1 MPVIALTGG
10 VAAGKSTV
18 AAVFREEGAVVLD
31 ADVFARQA
39 VAPGPP
45 QLAQI
50 AARFGA
56 SVLHADGS
64 LNREELGSRVFSDDD
79 ARADLNAI
87 VHPRVKELFLEALGR
102 AQKEHPGVP
111 VVYDIPLLSES
122 RARDEFDLVILVDS
136 PASVREARLIAHR
149 GLNAEEA
156 KNRVMSQASDDER
169 RAIADVVIDSSRS
182 LEGTREAARQVIND
196 VFQCW
201 PHHLSD
207 VRGTYP
213 ESTT

>member
-18 AAVFREEGAVVLD
+18 AAVFREAGAIVLD

-39 VAPGPP
+39 VESGTP

-50 AARFGA
+50 AERFGS
-56 SVLHADGS
+56 SVLQADGS

-136 PASVREARLIAHR
+136 PADMRQARLMEHR
-149 GLNAEEA
+149 GLSAEQA
-156 KNRVMSQASDDER
+156 KNLVMSQASDDER
-169 RAIADVVIDSSRS
+169 RAIADVVIDSSGS
-182 LEGTREAARQVIND
+182 LDGTREGARQLISD

-201 PHHLSD
+201 PDHLSD

-213 ESTT
+213 ESTA